1 MKLVKSIAILSLLAF
16 TSAAY
21 AQNPVGAAAGAA
33 GAAVGGAASTV
44 GGAANGAAGAV
55 TGTANSAAKAAKP
68 RSAKSLECSKQADS
82 QGLHGKDRKHFMS
95 KSKKG

>member
-33 GAAVGGAASTV
+33 VGGAASTV
-44 GGAANGAAGAV
+44 GGAAKGAAGAV

-95 KSKKG
+95 KCKKG